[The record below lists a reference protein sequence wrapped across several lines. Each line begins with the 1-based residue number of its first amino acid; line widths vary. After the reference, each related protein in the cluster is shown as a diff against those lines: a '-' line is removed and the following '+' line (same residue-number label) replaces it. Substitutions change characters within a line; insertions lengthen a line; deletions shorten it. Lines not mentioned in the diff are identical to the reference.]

1 MENINEKILH
11 LVLKHKWYD
20 MIASG
25 EKKVEYRELKDFY
38 KKKFFNNDYTHVVFH
53 RGYTDT
59 TIKFKIGDITI
70 GEGRPEWGAEPN
82 KNYFKIY
89 LCKEHNKKDII
100 RVK

>member
-1 MENINEKILH
+1 M
-11 LVLKHKWYD
+11 VRYD
-20 MIASG
+20 SFRGKESRISR
-25 EKKVEYRELKDFY
+25 VERLLQ
-38 KKKFFNNDYTHVVFH
+38 KKFFNNNYTHVVFH